1 MRSHVETHTRILA
14 ILLVAVLAL
23 VPVLATTGCRSQK
36 DEEADISSQVDASLD
51 ALGTAD
57 EATIEDMLGDDLV
70 SELQGYGV
78 SASDLYHALLKHFSY
93 TDDGVTVDGD
103 TATVTLTSTNVDF
116 DSVATAWNEEV
127 TAYAS
132 SDEGAQVYTNGGQS
146 GFMKVCLQKLM
157 DRLNADDAPLKT
169 SDATVTLTRGSD
181 GTWNVSDQSALE
193 GVLLGGSSISSISGD
208 AS

>member
-1 MRSHVETHTRILA
+1 MLTV
-14 ILLVAVLAL
+14 
-23 VPVLATTGCRSQK
+23 TGCRSQK

-57 EATIEDMLGDDLV
+57 ESTIEDTLGDDLV

-78 SASDLYHALLKHFSY
+78 STSDLYHALLKHFSY

-103 TATVTLTSTNVDF
+103 TATVKLTSTNVDF

-127 TAYAS
+127 TAYAN
-132 SDEGAQVYTNGGQS
+132 SDEGAQVYTSGGQS
-146 GFMKVCLQKLM
+146 GFMKACLQKLM
-157 DRLNADDAPLKT
+157 DRLDADDAPLKT
-169 SDATVTLTRGSD
+169 SDVTVALTRGSD

-193 GVLLGGSSISSISGD
+193 GVILGGSSISSISGD